1 MLILDISIL
10 NKQSF
15 LILTKVITTMAINL
29 KWFIDDIGYLMDLI
43 IVDIESSY
51 ILISFLEYLWM

>member
-43 IVDIESSY
+43 IVDIKSSY

>member
-15 LILTKVITTMAINL
+15 LILTKVITTMTINL